1 MSNVIELKEINKY
14 YKMKENRLHALKS
27 INLDIEQGD
36 FLVIMGKSGSGKTT
50 LLNLLG
56 FLDSFDEGIYMFN
69 GKNVTGLNENQK
81 SELRNN
87 YMGFIFQQ
95 FHLIDSLT
103 IGQNVELP
111 LLYKGNISHKERN
124 SAIDKYLDMVGL
136 LDKKD
141 RFPSELSGGQQQR
154 IAIARALIN
163 NPYVI
168 FADEPTG
175 ALDSNTGIEIM
186 EILKKLN
193 EDNKTIIMVTHDED
207 LVRYANKVIRI
218 KDGFVTKTVNDMVK
232 KEI

>member
-14 YKMKENRLHALKS
+14 YKMKENRLHALKT

-69 GKNVTGLNENQK
+69 GKDVTGLNENQK

-111 LLYKGNISHKERN
+111 LLYKGNIPHKERN
-124 SAIDKYLDMVGL
+124 AAIDKYLDMVGL